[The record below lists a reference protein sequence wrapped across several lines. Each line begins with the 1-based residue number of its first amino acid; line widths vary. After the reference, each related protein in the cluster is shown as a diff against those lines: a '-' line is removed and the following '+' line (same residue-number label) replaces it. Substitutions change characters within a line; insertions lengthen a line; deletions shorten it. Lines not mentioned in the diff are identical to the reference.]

1 MSART
6 KWVLAIVGLLV
17 GNVLA
22 MVTLA
27 VAANVDKPQIIPS
40 YYQSPK

>member
-1 MSART
+1 MTPRT

-17 GNVLA
+17 ANVLA

-40 YYQSPK
+40 YYESSK

>member
-1 MSART
+1 MTART

-17 GNVLA
+17 ANVLA

-27 VAANVDKPQIIPS
+27 IAANVDKPTIIPS
-40 YYQSPK
+40 YNQSPK